1 MESMN
6 PSSKPGAATWA
17 EVGPQGAERELRLDG
32 EVGTGLRRASKA
44 RLGFGALSCRSWGA
58 IKGIFIL
65 FFSSKG
71 SEQGHL
77 TMWSDLCVHKIPVA
91 AGVEDGLKGRDRWQE
106 DLFRRRLP

>member
-17 EVGPQGAERELRLDG
+17 EVGPQRAERELRLDG

-58 IKGIFIL
+58 IKGIL
-65 FFSSKG
+65 FYFFHQRALSKG
-71 SEQGHL
+71 
-77 TMWSDLCVHKIPVA
+77 I
-91 AGVEDGLKGRDRWQE
+91 
-106 DLFRRRLP
+106 